1 MVVDLFYFLSHFFV
15 RFLSSVMVQTGEDPK
30 LRFGWQMN
38 KSSSVRVLLLLGWC
52 LFCLPLLGSEPALN
66 DAFFKA
72 YLSQIKH
79 NDESQLSQSYT
90 VFHDAWL
97 QNRIGANERSA
108 VDEFMQ
114 QIREIAQNC
123 DWNKVIRDSQNG
135 NGKKHIGIIHA
146 AAILGIGVKIGNSE
160 ALKWARFTQF
170 ISLDNAENQAS
181 FAESWKRIL
190 ADLDMELQMKAAQ
203 NILAGNI
210 ESLKTYCLEIFQ
222 NKKYLSDGTARPFLT
237 GLSNNREI
245 LKKLREDQTFAA
257 KIRGA
262 IETDFPTVIDGKSRD
277 QWTPQEPLI
286 DIYVQL
292 SSRAQFFA
300 WKKQIEALPNT
311 SARAKKVLEQTALLW
326 EEDQKTFQ

>member
-1 MVVDLFYFLSHFFV
+1 MH
-15 RFLSSVMVQTGEDPK
+15 K
-30 LRFGWQMN
+30 L
-38 KSSSVRVLLLLGWC
+38 SSVRVLLLFCWC
-52 LFCLPLLGSEPALN
+52 LFCLPLLGSELTLN

-72 YLSQIKH
+72 YLSQIKY
-79 NDESQLSQSYT
+79 NDESQLPQSYT

-97 QNRIGANERSA
+97 QNRIGANEHSA
-108 VDEFMQ
+108 VDDFMQ

-123 DWNKVIRDSQNG
+123 DWDKVIRDSQNG

-160 ALKWARFTQF
+160 ALKWERFTQF
-170 ISLDNAENQAS
+170 ILLDNPENRAS
-181 FAESWKRIL
+181 FSESWKRIL
-190 ADLDMELQMKAAQ
+190 TDLDMELQVKAAQ

-222 NKKYLSDGTARPFLT
+222 NKKYLADGTARSFLT

-245 LKKLREDQTFAA
+245 LENLRKDQTFAA

-277 QWTPQEPLI
+277 QWKPQVPLI

-311 SARAKKVLEQTALLW
+311 SFRAKKVLEQTALLW
-326 EEDQKTFQ
+326 EEAPKTFQ